1 MRDAASTMD
10 SDPQAGRQKRAIP
23 DLFLLQYLPIVPRG
37 IALDLGAGNGRNS
50 LFLAEHG
57 FEVDAFDRDAESVE
71 KLMRVAQERNLPVRA
86 IRNELTTL
94 TILPKR
100 YSLAVIAW
108 VLMFLRRGERDG
120 LVKMAIR
127 GLVPG
132 GFVYLGVFSTQ
143 DPGYALCKE
152 KFEEIEERTFFVP
165 KRKMTMHYFLPEEAK
180 ALLGG
185 LDLIAF
191 KEGYEMDIGHG
202 DPHHHGRI
210 EVIARLPQE

>member
-1 MRDAASTMD
+1 MSDTASRMD

-23 DLFLLQYLPIVPRG
+23 DLFLLQYLPIIPRG
-37 IALDLGAGNGRNS
+37 VALDLGAGNGRNS

-57 FEVDAFDRDAESVE
+57 FEVDAFDRGTESVAE
-71 KLMRVAQERNLPVRA
+71 LMRAAQERNLSVRA

-108 VLMFLRRGERDG
+108 VLMFLRHGERDG
-120 LVKMAIR
+120 LVKMAVR
-127 GLVPG
+127 GLLPG
-132 GFVYLGVFSTQ
+132 GFIYLGVFSTT

-152 KFEEIEERTFFVP
+152 KFDEIEERTFFVP
-165 KRKMTMHYFLPEEAK
+165 KRKMTMHYFLPEETK

-185 LDLIAF
+185 LELIAF

-202 DPHHHGRI
+202 EPHYHGRI
-210 EVIARLPQE
+210 EVVARLPKE